1 MGNNEIKS
9 EIDKSIEE
17 TDLFSYLYDNAQ
29 YSIFD
34 FNQSQILPE
43 SSSDSQAIMDLTG
56 KKSEE
61 QISQN
66 KIKIFEV
73 IYPEKISLFTNIE
86 NKSTDTSLNG
96 ETSLLKRKRN
106 IKRRR
111 RSENNDNIRKKI
123 KRGFL
128 NKTLIYKLNLILKYN
143 GINSYF
149 VKFPK
154 KVSSNVTKEPN
165 KKLLNMTLFEIF
177 ETKELYQAD
186 ELDNYYHN
194 LNVVEKED
202 IKEKFELKEIL
213 NKKYCELFEEYINSK
228 EFKIDEINRLKKK
241 YDNSYIENYICL
253 AKHFIEFVSN

>member
-73 IYPEKISLFTNIE
+73 IYPEKISLFTNLE
-86 NKSTDTSLNG
+86 NKSTDASLNG
-96 ETSLLKRKRN
+96 ET
-106 IKRRR
+106 
-111 RSENNDNIRKKI
+111 
-123 KRGFL
+123 
-128 NKTLIYKLNLILKYN
+128 Y
-143 GINSYF
+143 
-149 VKFPK
+149 
-154 KVSSNVTKEPN
+154 
-165 KKLLNMTLFEIF
+165 IF
-177 ETKELYQAD
+177 T
-186 ELDNYYHN
+186 
-194 LNVVEKED
+194 
-202 IKEKFELKEIL
+202 
-213 NKKYCELFEEYINSK
+213 
-228 EFKIDEINRLKKK
+228 
-241 YDNSYIENYICL
+241 
-253 AKHFIEFVSN
+253 

>member
-43 SSSDSQAIMDLTG
+43 SSFDSQHLMDLTG
-56 KKSEE
+56 KKSVE
-61 QISQN
+61 QFALNKN
-66 KIKIFEV
+66 KIFDV

-154 KVSSNVTKEPN
+154 KLSSNVTKEPN

-177 ETKELYQAD
+177 ETKELYSD
-186 ELDNYYHN
+186 NELKDFYHN
-194 LNVVEKED
+194 LKVVKRED
-202 IKEKFELKEIL
+202 IRANLVYKTIL

-228 EFKIDEINRLKKK
+228 EFVDEIKRLKK
-241 YDNSYIENYICL
+241 NYMMEKI
-253 AKHFIEFVSN
+253 